1 MWGRQGKPAGLSPCP
16 GLIHPQHPH
25 QHHTNAN
32 EKPSVI
38 QTRRQELTTKPGVG
52 VVRVWGLVWGIGP
65 PSSSHSIHQSP
76 SPHNLPAIHTTLA
89 WGGNRGWRVDV
100 ACWWGVGGPSNPTV
114 SPHTPHPNTTPTS
127 TSQHACSSMGSCVG
141 LMLVL
146 WVSCE
151 VGNVSLCGVC
161 VLLPG
166 AHV

>member
-1 MWGRQGKPAGLSPCP
+1 M
-16 GLIHPQHPH
+16 
-25 QHHTNAN
+25 
-32 EKPSVI
+32 
-38 QTRRQELTTKPGVG
+38 G

-151 VGNVSLCGVC
+151 VGNVSLCGGISAPQC
-161 VLLPG
+161 PNLTTQQLTNPPYISSFLITPTPP
-166 AHV
+166 HHPQ